1 MSSSNDNLKLL
12 TELLDMTNEAWELAS
27 EREKP
32 ERLRELILELAGC
45 ARRERKQLRHD
56 QIGHRYDLCMTG
68 ILEELS
74 CLGKVSLDGVIGLD
88 SKLVRVQEEIERTI
102 FEVKANRRVM

>member
-1 MSSSNDNLKLL
+1 MGSSNDNLKIL

-27 EREKP
+27 ESEKA
-32 ERLRELILELAGC
+32 ERLRELILELTGC
-45 ARRERKQLRHD
+45 ARRERKQLGRD

-74 CLGKVSLDGVIGLD
+74 CLGKVLD
-88 SKLVRVQEEIERTI
+88 SRLVRVREEIQRTI
-102 FEVKANRRVM
+102 SEVKANRRVM